1 MINILY
7 SDDSIIVCEKP
18 AGVLSQNDAKGEK
31 GLTELLLPYSKTGQV
46 YPVHRLDRPVGGVM
60 VYACDKASCARL
72 SAVGAVEKTYL
83 TLVSG
88 RPESDKGELF
98 DYMYKDGAK
107 NKSFVASKGRRGVK
121 EARLLYEVAEYYPE
135 RDVTLVKVRLITGR
149 THQIRV
155 QFSSR
160 AMPVVGDG
168 KYGSRIKDEFIAL
181 WSHRISFKHPKTGV
195 LLEYKSFPAFFSKKE
210 K

>member
-1 MINILY
+1 MINVLY
-7 SDDSIIVCEKP
+7 SDGSIIVCEKP

-31 GLTELLLPYSKTGQV
+31 GLTELLIPYSKTGQV

-60 VYACDKASCARL
+60 VYACDKASCAKL
-72 SAVGAVEKTYL
+72 SSAGAIEKTYL

-88 RPESDKGELF
+88 RPESEKGELF

-107 NKSFVASKGRRGVK
+107 NKSFVASKSRKGVK
-121 EARLLYEVAEYYPE
+121 EARLLYEVLEYYAE
-135 RDVTLVKVRLITGR
+135 RDVSLVKVRLITGR

-160 AMPVVGDG
+160 GMPVVGDG

-181 WSHRISFKHPKTGV
+181 WSHRISFAHPKTGDLV
-195 LLEYKSFPAFFSKKE
+195 EYNSFPYFLERK
-210 K
+210 

>member
-7 SDDSIIVCEKP
+7 SDKSIIVCEKP

-31 GLTELLLPYSKTGQV
+31 GLTELLVPYSETGQV

-60 VYACDKASCARL
+60 VYACDKESCAKL
-72 SAVGAVEKTYL
+72 SAGCAIDKTYL

-88 RPESDKGELF
+88 CPEREKGELF
-98 DYMYKDGAK
+98 DYIYKDGAK
-107 NKSFVASKGRRGVK
+107 NKSFVASKERKGVK
-121 EARLLYEVAEYYPE
+121 DARLLYEVVDRDEE

-160 AMPVVGDG
+160 GMPVVGDG

-181 WSHRISFKHPKTGV
+181 WSHRISFVHPKTGDIV
-195 LLEYKSFPAFFSKKE
+195 EFDSFPYFLERK
-210 K
+210 